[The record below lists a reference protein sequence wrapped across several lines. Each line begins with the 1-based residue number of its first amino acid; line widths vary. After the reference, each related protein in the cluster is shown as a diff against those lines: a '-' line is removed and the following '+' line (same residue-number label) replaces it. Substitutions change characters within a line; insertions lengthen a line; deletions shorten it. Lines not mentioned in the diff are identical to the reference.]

1 MNSDLSQ
8 SKNAQQLNNNISS
21 RRRHSV
27 IIISD
32 IECFKINYYS
42 KKRRFSAHDFRM
54 ESSRL
59 RTFDLYTTIF
69 PKLPK
74 VPSNKDLLRSES
86 ETEIAETNNEKILED
101 YDDNKENHNKE
112 KIEQVCDP
120 YM

>member
-1 MNSDLSQ
+1 MSDLSQ
-8 SKNAQQLNNNISS
+8 SKNAQQLNNISSS

-69 PKLPK
+69 PKLPR

-112 KIEQVCDP
+112 KIKQV
-120 YM
+120 